1 MEEKPVI
8 KIHGKGSICLLS
20 ALAAALGS
28 QAAQASCSTYPT
40 ATAAQ
45 IESSAL
51 DSTFGPTPKPSHPLH
66 FAYITKTLINQFWQ
80 DAAAAAKAE
89 AQKNG
94 ITLSVQ
100 AAQDESSMMQQ
111 LNLGQTMLSQK
122 PDALLLSPESDTNLE
137 PVITAARAANIPT
150 IIIDDA
156 RSAGA
161 SSYIGTNQ
169 EAIGAKA
176 AIFLHEANPNGG
188 DVAQIE
194 GMAGSP
200 NARARMKGFR
210 DQLAKYPNLHL
221 VASQPGNWDR
231 LTAMNATTNILRQH
245 PALVGIYANND
256 GMALGVYEAVKD
268 AGAAAKV
275 AVVGTD
281 GIPEAKASIANGAM
295 RATVAE
301 FPLEEGKLGVDVAL
315 RLLACQ
321 SIPPWVV
328 SPNLVITKANVAQ
341 YQVTTT
347 P

>member
-1 MEEKPVI
+1 MTLT
-8 KIHGKGSICLLS
+8 GTGRLCLLS
-20 ALAAALGS
+20 ALAAALGA
-28 QAAQASCSTYPT
+28 QGAHAACSAYP
-40 ATAAQ
+40 AGTAAQ
-45 IESSAL
+45 IQSTSL
-51 DSTFGPTPKPSHPLH
+51 DSRFGPIPKPSHPLH

-80 DAAAAAKAE
+80 DAAAGAKAE
-89 AQKNG
+89 ATKNG

-111 LNLGQTMLSQK
+111 LNLAQTMLSQK

-137 PVITAARAANIPT
+137 PVILAAKAANIPT
-150 IIIDDA
+150 VVIDDA

-161 SSYIGTNQ
+161 SSYIGTDQ

-268 AGAAAKV
+268 ASAAAKV
-275 AVVGTD
+275 AVIGTD
-281 GIPEAKASIANGAM
+281 GIPEAKASIDNGQM

-301 FPLEEGKLGVDVAL
+301 FPIEEGKLGVDVAL
-315 RLLACQ
+315 RLLGCQ

-328 SPNLVITKANVAQ
+328 SPNVIMTKTNVAQ
-341 YQVTTT
+341 YLA
-347 P
+347 PKAP